1 MATERSIGKKI
12 NYAYFDQNRVGDHIC
27 CITNP
32 AELKRRYPNWSIT
45 KSLDEII
52 CEMIKEEI
60 ERNGLSVPEDG
71 LGASFPIE

>member
-52 CEMIKEEI
+52 LRDDQR
-60 ERNGLSVPEDG
+60 RNREKWVVGP
-71 LGASFPIE
+71 